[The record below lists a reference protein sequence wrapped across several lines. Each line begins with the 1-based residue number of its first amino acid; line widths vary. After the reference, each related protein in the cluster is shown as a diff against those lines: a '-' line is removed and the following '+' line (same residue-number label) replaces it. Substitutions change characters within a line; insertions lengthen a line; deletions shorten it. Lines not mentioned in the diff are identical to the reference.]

1 MERRQALTAT
11 GMILAATNSSARGQA
26 GSKKPVVLVHGAG
39 HGGWCW
45 RDVRRLLQARGFE
58 VFTPTLTGL
67 GDRVHLRSRDIGLA
81 THITDVVNLIEY
93 EELSNVVLVGHSYAG
108 MVVTGVVDAIKPR
121 IALMIIIDGAVPEH
135 GEPAFPG
142 VTSMSDLEKRFG
154 GAFKD
159 GYLVSMNVA
168 GLGFP
173 DPNSPE
179 HKWLKAHLTE
189 HLAKTWIDTLNFK
202 NGGSAGVPRT
212 YIQCADPAKMSDVGK
227 TKIGKVRNDPTWT
240 YIEKLGPHNLMN
252 ADPAWTAEFIAARA
266 A

>member
-1 MERRQALTAT
+1 MERRTAL
-11 GMILAATNSSARGQA
+11 GAAGLVLSAVGSHARAQVA
-26 GSKKPVVLVHGAG
+26 GKKPVVLVHGAG

-45 RDVRRLLQARGFE
+45 RDVRRLLQARGHE

-67 GDRVHLRSRDIGLA
+67 GDRVHLRNREIGLA
-81 THITDVVNLIEY
+81 THITDVVNLIEF

-121 IALMIIIDGAVPEH
+121 IAHMIIIDGAVPDD

-142 VTSMSDLEKRFG
+142 VTSMADLEKRFNG
-154 GAFKD
+154 LKD
-159 GYLVSMNVA
+159 GYLVTMNVA

-189 HLAKTWIDTLNFK
+189 HLAKTWVDPLVFK

-212 YIQCADPAKMSDVGK
+212 YIQCADPAKMSPVGQA
-227 TKIGKVRNDPTWT
+227 KIGKVKNDPTWS
-240 YIEKLGPHNLMN
+240 YVEKLGPHNLMN
-252 ADPAWTAEFIAARA
+252 SDPTWTAELIAAKA